1 LLRQAH
7 EKEEKRVREAE
18 KFSDIKERISKL
30 QVDEDENVAPGMKL
44 DVVTTELEERT
55 EGEDSILPARKVP
68 ERKTRLQR
76 QKAARHA
83 AEVWICAYRKL
94 FLTLTFSN
102 GH

>member
-1 LLRQAH
+1 MLRQAH

-18 KFSDIKERISKL
+18 KFSGIKERISKL
-30 QVDEDENVAPGMKL
+30 QQVDEDENVAPGMKL
-44 DVVTTELEERT
+44 DVVGTELEEGV

-83 AEVWICAYRKL
+83 AEV
-94 FLTLTFSN
+94 
-102 GH
+102 

>member
-1 LLRQAH
+1 MLRQAH

-18 KFSDIKERISKL
+18 KFSGIKERISKL
-30 QVDEDENVAPGMKL
+30 QQVDEDENVAPGMKL
-44 DVVTTELEERT
+44 DIVRTELEERV

-83 AEVWICAYRKL
+83 AEV
-94 FLTLTFSN
+94 
-102 GH
+102 